1 MFINKKTN
9 AFIILILYIL
19 IDFIE
24 IIKKK
29 NKYNDGKKFID
40 KCLIDKNIKNYNI
53 AYQFPLLSIII
64 PAFNCEKT
72 IQFPISSIQ
81 NQNISTFEIILINA
95 FGLLLKIYMLGNLHI
110 FLLFVRM
117 LIMLHN
123 NKDYKYLFL

>member
-40 KCLIDKNIKNYNI
+40 KCLNDMNY
-53 AYQFPLLSIII
+53 QKL
-64 PAFNCEKT
+64 
-72 IQFPISSIQ
+72 
-81 NQNISTFEIILINA
+81 
-95 FGLLLKIYMLGNLHI
+95 
-110 FLLFVRM
+110 
-117 LIMLHN
+117 
-123 NKDYKYLFL
+123 